1 MTGKQQR
8 PSQLDIYKTAIL
20 MIMLTAGYLTQDA
33 HAHGSMEIP
42 ISRVY
47 NCYLEGPE
55 NPRSA
60 ACRAA
65 VRAGG
70 TQALYDWNGV
80 NRLPDGRHRETV
92 PDGQLCSAGKASHRG
107 LDLARDDWPTTL
119 IAPDRS
125 GNFEF
130 VYRATAPHSTDYFE
144 FYVTRDGYNPSRPL
158 RWRDLESSPFC
169 RVSNVRLENGR
180 YRVNCPLPQGK
191 TGKHVIYHIW
201 QRDDSP
207 EAFYACIDV
216 VFRGDTGPDPTTD
229 WRELG
234 QVRARE
240 DLPVDST
247 VTFRLFNR
255 RGRDVES
262 HRITLQDRM
271 NRARLWPYHLARV
284 VNDESDFVNIG
295 VLADDGTITPVRSAR
310 ANRVYVR
317 SDDRY
322 TFQIDIDIPDD
333 DPDNPACQGVS
344 AWDPVVLYFVGDQ
357 VTFEGS
363 LYESVINSRN
373 ARPTLGIWW
382 EQIGSC
388 Q

>member
-1 MTGKQQR
+1 MF
-8 PSQLDIYKTAIL
+8 SAEIL
-20 MIMLTAGYLTQDA
+20 YATRCNTILLVAALIAVGLTQNV

-42 ISRVY
+42 LSRVY

-92 PDGQLCSAGKASHRG
+92 PDGQLCSAGKASHQG
-107 LDLARDDWPTTL
+107 LDLARTDWPTTT
-119 IAPDRS
+119 IAPDRN

-144 FYVTRDGYNPSRPL
+144 FYVTRDGYDPSRPL
-158 RWRDLESSPFC
+158 RWRDLEPSPFC
-169 RVSNVRLENGR
+169 TLSSVRLENGR
-180 YRVNCPLPQGK
+180 YRMNCPLSQGK

-216 VFRGDTGPDPTTD
+216 AFRGGTDPGPTTD

-240 DLPVDST
+240 DLPVGST
-247 VTFRLFNR
+247 VIPL
-255 RGRDVES
+255 
-262 HRITLQDRM
+262 
-271 NRARLWPYHLARV
+271 
-284 VNDESDFVNIG
+284 
-295 VLADDGTITPVRSAR
+295 VR
-310 ANRVYVR
+310 
-317 SDDRY
+317 
-322 TFQIDIDIPDD
+322 Q
-333 DPDNPACQGVS
+333 
-344 AWDPVVLYFVGDQ
+344 
-357 VTFEGS
+357 
-363 LYESVINSRN
+363 
-373 ARPTLGIWW
+373 
-382 EQIGSC
+382 
-388 Q
+388 